1 MEPVGSKKPN
11 GLGLYDMSG
20 NVWELV
26 QDCYSR
32 IGEECNFRM
41 LRGGSWVNK
50 PELLRVSYRFLS
62 NVDIGINVTGFRLA
76 QDIEP

>member
-1 MEPVGSKKPN
+1 
-11 GLGLYDMSG
+11 MSG

-32 IGEECNFRM
+32 IGEESNFRM

-62 NVDIGINVTGFRLA
+62 NIDIGINVTGFRLA
-76 QDIEP
+76 QDIP